1 LHDAVKIPGPGQ
13 CYTYVTLPIFEEG
26 RYEVSNLNPVLAE
39 EHFGLTGQLLSELH
53 TLPNGAK
60 AQVKVVD

>member
-1 LHDAVKIPGPGQ
+1 
-13 CYTYVTLPIFEEG
+13 
-26 RYEVSNLNPVLAE
+26 VLAE

-53 TLPNGAK
+53 VLPNGAN